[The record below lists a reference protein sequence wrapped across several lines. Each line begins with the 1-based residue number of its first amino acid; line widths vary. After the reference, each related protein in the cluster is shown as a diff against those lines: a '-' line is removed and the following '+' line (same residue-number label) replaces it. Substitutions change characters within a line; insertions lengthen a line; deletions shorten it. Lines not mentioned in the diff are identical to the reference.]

1 MSISQLEK
9 QFDAPGA
16 SEAQVR
22 ERIYN
27 CIKTNWFD
35 PSFPSGTPKEIIDAE
50 WHGNP
55 ESGYVDHLEKNGYV
69 VVPTG
74 LKQAIQTDGNTVVR
88 EMKQTMSDFPEF
100 STTTKKFVLGGFSAL
115 GNPASFHNPF
125 VRKLRLQ
132 IMEHM
137 VPFFS
142 EYVSRLPKPAA
153 WNVEQVVDRMLHR
166 HAGTCAVSESWH
178 RDETPRAK
186 QSDKTFGGWWNLDNH
201 TQYFSCVPG
210 THKGVRGHSGF
221 STVKNKADKE
231 HYNGLR
237 TKVEI
242 PPGSILLF
250 YEHMMHEVISTK
262 AKVDQHRLFVGWRV
276 TKETDPLFEIDNRV
290 EQQAVMLLKSGQFP
304 PMYSRLHWT
313 NWRQKILDF
322 TEFVKKECTVSR
334 RMESGKDKG
343 KVYQIVGQHMQ
354 SLADYGL
361 PRYPEYRR
369 IETEILKPRNAW
381 DFESGRVSLTT

>member
-1 MSISQLEK
+1 MSVALLEK
-9 QFDAPGA
+9 QFDAQGV
-16 SEAQVR
+16 SEAQMR
-22 ERIYN
+22 EKLYH
-27 CIKTNWFD
+27 CIKTNWFYHR
-35 PSFPSGTPKEIIDAE
+35 FPKGTTRAIMDAE
-50 WHGNP
+50 WNADP
-55 ESGYVDHLEKNGYV
+55 VAGYVTQLQKNGYV

-74 LKQAIQTDGNTVVR
+74 LKGAIQTNGNTVVR
-88 EMKQTMSDFPEF
+88 EMKQIMRDFPEF
-100 STTTKKFVLGGFSAL
+100 TAGAEKFVLGGFSAL

-142 EYVSRLPKPAA
+142 EYVSRLPDPGA

-166 HAGTCAVSESWH
+166 HAGTSAVSESWH

-201 TQYFSCVPG
+201 PQYFSCVPC
-210 THKGVRGHSGF
+210 THTGVRGHSGF
-221 STVKNKADKE
+221 STVKNKADKDR
-231 HYNGLR
+231 YNALR

-276 TKETDPLFEIDNRV
+276 TKETEPLFEVDNRV
-290 EQQAVMLLKSGQFP
+290 KQQAVMLLKSGQFP

-322 TEFVKKECTVSR
+322 SAFVTKECTVSR

-361 PRYPEYRR
+361 PRYPAYRR
-369 IETEILKPRNAW
+369 IEKEILKPRHAW
-381 DFESGRVSLTT
+381 DFGNGKVSLTK